1 MKFIKIVEP
10 ELQKEFANLGFTYTI
25 EKIGNKVVYA
35 FADSP
40 ELREYIATKYANTK
54 GVCFMSD
61 KLFF

>member
-40 ELREYIATKYANTK
+40 ELREHIAAKYSNTK
-54 GVCFMSD
+54 GICFISD